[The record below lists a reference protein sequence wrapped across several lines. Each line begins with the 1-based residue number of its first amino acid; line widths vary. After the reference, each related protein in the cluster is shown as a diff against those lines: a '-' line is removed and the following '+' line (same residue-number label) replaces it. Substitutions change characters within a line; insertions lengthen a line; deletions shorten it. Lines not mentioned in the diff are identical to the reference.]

1 VSCDG
6 ELLAFP
12 AYMIPTPHCDKR
24 TGCCF
29 SLFSCY
35 FRFPS
40 PKLLSFAC
48 SAEREKRGKK
58 KQCESASCVIKAAK
72 IIQCASPGEPK
83 VPRQT
88 AQAGEKHT
96 RRGRYR
102 KSVERR
108 REEKKSRTNGKKF
121 ARNRKKQGNSR
132 VLWGGRRCR
141 VLAVGKCEGEILA
154 EAKV

>member
-1 VSCDG
+1 
-6 ELLAFP
+6 LP
-12 AYMIPTPHCDKR
+12 AQQ
-24 TGCCF
+24 
-29 SLFSCY
+29 
-35 FRFPS
+35 
-40 PKLLSFAC
+40 
-48 SAEREKRGKK
+48 REKRGKK

-108 REEKKSRTNGKKF
+108 REEKNHEQTER
-121 ARNRKKQGNSR
+121 NSR
-132 VLWGGRRCR
+132 GTGKNKETLEFYGVEGDVVCWRLESAKEKYWLRRKYEK
-141 VLAVGKCEGEILA
+141 L
-154 EAKV
+154 